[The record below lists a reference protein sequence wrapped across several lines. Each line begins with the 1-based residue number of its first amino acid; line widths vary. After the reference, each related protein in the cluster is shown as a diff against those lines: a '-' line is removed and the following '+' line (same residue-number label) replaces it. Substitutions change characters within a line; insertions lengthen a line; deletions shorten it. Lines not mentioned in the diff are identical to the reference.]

1 MGVGVGVWLKHVMY
15 VNYTHKPSSA
25 VREQAEDCELKW
37 LGITEGGIPSSFS
50 SFFFFHFFFFLLRK
64 TLPGLFP
71 FLFLRG
77 VFYFRSLEPAW
88 HLFWDLIAAKFG
100 KDSVNARNQVCS

>member
-1 MGVGVGVWLKHVMY
+1 MGVGVWLKHVMY

-50 SFFFFHFFFFLLRK
+50 SSFFSFFFFFPSPKNIARSLS
-64 TLPGLFP
+64 FP
-71 FLFLRG
+71 FFEGGLLFSFPG
-77 VFYFRSLEPAW
+77 TSLASI
-88 HLFWDLIAAKFG
+88 LGL
-100 KDSVNARNQVCS
+100 DSC